1 MIAWLANYLVR
12 VLLKNEI
19 IETDRITIRELALPQ
34 PKVIMLP
41 VHLLY
46 LLHVKYYYFGNNWS
60 IDFTTT
66 IPMCPRNNS

>member
-19 IETDRITIRELALPQ
+19 IETDHITIRELALPQ

-46 LLHVKYYYFGNNWS
+46 LLHVKY
-60 IDFTTT
+60 
-66 IPMCPRNNS
+66 